1 MLLPPVYWAAEEV
14 AAEDTA
20 EDVPAVLEVPAAL
33 EVPPV
38 VSFPQ
43 AAMVSAMTRAITARI
58 AFFILSFPFSF
69 WSAPQ
74 RSEAAPPENDAA
86 VVVYAAKAGISFK
99 RLSPRKGLAR
109 RSLLKEA
116 LIKVVP
122 LKTAPYNG
130 IESTA
135 VLLQKRG
142 TNFTVL
148 LPLGSSIVNFCYN
161 PVVSHKNRKQGAI
174 F

>member
-1 MLLPPVYWAAEEV
+1 MLLPPVYWAVEEV

-20 EDVPAVLEVPAAL
+20 EEVPAVP

-86 VVVYAAKAGISFK
+86 AIVFAAKAGISLK
-99 RLSPRKGLAR
+99 RLSPRKGPIPPEPA
-109 RSLLKEA
+109 KEA
-116 LIKVVP
+116 LIKSA
-122 LKTAPYNG
+122 KTYLF
-130 IESTA
+130 S
-135 VLLQKRG
+135 
-142 TNFTVL
+142 
-148 LPLGSSIVNFCYN
+148 GSSKCG
-161 PVVSHKNRKQGAI
+161 SL
-174 F
+174 